1 MKYRRRFERPVTTE
15 ELELRRGT
23 IYEDEVDS
31 PSRIEDREPDL
42 LPCPVCGGEVVFLM
56 DDIMCPHC
64 MLVMH
69 PDMTVQYRK
78 FDHLPGENL
87 SEFTGTV
94 NERNHLKAMIEKW
107 NYGRTKGAFA

>member
-1 MKYRRRFERPVTTE
+1 MKYRRWFERPVTTE

-69 PDMTVQYRK
+69 PDMTVQYRE
-78 FDHLPGENL
+78 FDHLPGGNL
-87 SEFTGTV
+87 SKFAGAV
-94 NERNHLKAMIEKW
+94 NDRTHRKPMIGKW
-107 NYGRTKGAFA
+107 NSGRTK